1 MRMMN
6 KVLPT
11 LSLMMFVSA
20 VGSTRVQAQAFEG
33 ALTFLAHGKDGD
45 KTITEWVK
53 GTNTRYDFPRVT
65 RSSSARRRCGP
76 PPVQKQ

>member
-11 LSLMMFVSA
+11 LSLMMLVSA

-33 ALTFLAHGKDGD
+33 TLTFLAHGKDGD
-45 KTITEWVK
+45 KIITEWVK
-53 GTNTRYDFPRVT
+53 GTNTRYDFSGAASGGAP
-65 RSSSARRRCGP
+65 SSCRRGRCT
-76 PPVQKQ
+76 